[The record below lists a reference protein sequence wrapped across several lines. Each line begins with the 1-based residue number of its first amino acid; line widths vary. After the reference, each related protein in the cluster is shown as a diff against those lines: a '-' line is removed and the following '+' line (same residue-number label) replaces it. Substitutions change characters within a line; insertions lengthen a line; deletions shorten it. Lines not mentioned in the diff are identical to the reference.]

1 MSNATHA
8 TVSQARGMTREER
21 KVILASS
28 FGALLEWYD
37 FYIYAALAGYFS
49 VLFFPPGNATTA
61 FLASLATF
69 GAGFL
74 VRPLGALLFGQMG
87 DRLGRKRT
95 FMVTIILMG
104 VATVGIGLLPSFE
117 HIGITATICL
127 VLLRLLQGLALGGE
141 VGGAVTYVA
150 EHSPMARR
158 GLYTSSL
165 QITAGVGLLLSLA
178 VVYSLK
184 GFINEEDF
192 RAWGW
197 RLPFVLSLVL
207 LAISVYVRGK
217 LEESPTFQRMK
228 ATGRTSRSPIRESF
242 LRWSNLRL
250 VLMLF
255 CVAAAL
261 GAIFGTGHFYSMF
274 FLNRTLKLPLETVH
288 LILAWVLLCAT
299 PLYLFFGWLSD
310 RWGRKPILV
319 AACLLAALTTYP
331 IFKGLTHYANPA
343 LETFLETPISV
354 AADGCEFRLFS
365 APVSACDR
373 TRSYLTDQGVG
384 YRAQSAEVTGTV
396 IVTIGQQ
403 RLVDPGAEDLHRA
416 LVSAGWPATADPAQ
430 INRPMLFVLMLLLV
444 VYLAMIYGPMAA
456 FMVELFPARIRYTSL
471 SLPFHLGAGWIGGM
485 LPFIV
490 SALNVAYGDPYF
502 GLWFPVS
509 IIAFGLWVTLVF
521 APETRGRSLEDD
533 GAAIH

>member
-1 MSNATHA
+1 
-8 TVSQARGMTREER
+8 
-21 KVILASS
+21 
-28 FGALLEWYD
+28 
-37 FYIYAALAGYFS
+37 
-49 VLFFPPGNATTA
+49 
-61 FLASLATF
+61 
-69 GAGFL
+69 
-74 VRPLGALLFGQMG
+74 
-87 DRLGRKRT
+87 
-95 FMVTIILMG
+95 
-104 VATVGIGLLPSFE
+104 
-117 HIGITATICL
+117 
-127 VLLRLLQGLALGGE
+127 
-141 VGGAVTYVA
+141 
-150 EHSPMARR
+150 
-158 GLYTSSL
+158 
-165 QITAGVGLLLSLA
+165 

-288 LILAWVLLCAT
+288 LILACVLLCAT

-365 APVSACDR
+365 APA
-373 TRSYLTDQGVG
+373 
-384 YRAQSAEVTGTV
+384 VT
-396 IVTIGQQ
+396 
-403 RLVDPGAEDLHRA
+403 
-416 LVSAGWPATADPAQ
+416 
-430 INRPMLFVLMLLLV
+430 
-444 VYLAMIYGPMAA
+444 
-456 FMVELFPARIRYTSL
+456 
-471 SLPFHLGAGWIGGM
+471 
-485 LPFIV
+485 
-490 SALNVAYGDPYF
+490 
-502 GLWFPVS
+502 
-509 IIAFGLWVTLVF
+509 
-521 APETRGRSLEDD
+521 
-533 GAAIH
+533 